1 MSRMSFM
8 EWVGLFIV
16 IIVLLDFFQNGTN
29 GWVGDLIG
37 KDKPSVSKK
46 PSP

>member
-16 IIVLLDFFQNGTN
+16 VIALLDFFQNGEHSK
-29 GWVGDLIG
+29 IG
-37 KDKPSVSKK
+37 KLLGQDKAVTAKK
-46 PSP
+46 SPQ